1 MSGIL
6 NLQKNDILNLTKKD
20 PSLDNIELG
29 AGWDVVKKGFFSF
42 GQKDFDLDLVAL
54 LLDSNDRL
62 ISKESLIYYGNMKQQ
77 GITLHGDN
85 RTGAG
90 DGDDEKISVSL
101 SSLSLSCNKVVFAV
115 TIYEAMSR
123 KQSFSQVKNA
133 YIRLT
138 DKAQGGKEIC
148 RFNLSESDD
157 DKTSLIFAEL
167 YRENGS
173 WQFKA
178 IGDLVSLDIKGL
190 VQKFI

>member
-20 PSLDNIELG
+20 PSLDNIQLG
-29 AGWDVVKKGFFSF
+29 AGWDVAKKGFFSF

-54 LLDSNDRL
+54 LLDSNSRL
-62 ISKESLIYYGNMKQQ
+62 ISKDNLIYYGNMKQQ

-90 DGDDEKISVSL
+90 EGDDEKISVSL
-101 SSLSLSCNKVVFAV
+101 SRLSPSCSKVVFAI
-115 TIYEAMSR
+115 TIYDAISR
-123 KQSFSQVKNA
+123 KQSFNQVKNA
-133 YIRLT
+133 YIRLINE
-138 DKAQGGKEIC
+138 DERGKEIC
-148 RFNLSESDD
+148 RFNLSEGDD
-157 DKTSLIFAEL
+157 NKTSLIFAEL